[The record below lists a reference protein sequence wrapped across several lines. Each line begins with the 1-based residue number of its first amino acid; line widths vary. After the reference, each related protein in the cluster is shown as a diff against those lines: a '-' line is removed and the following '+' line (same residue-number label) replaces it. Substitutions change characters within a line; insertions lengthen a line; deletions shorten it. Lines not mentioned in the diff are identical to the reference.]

1 MDSFRENIQRA
12 GGQIT
17 TSTLPRHARPMHVV
31 NKSSMQNPVWPRGSC
46 PHLAVPLMRQAA
58 IKFKPTGH
66 AAFSEYSGRVAHV
79 ISAKHLLPIFE
90 ECVGLAQRRRIALP
104 VAAHD
109 EFALA
114 CRSFA
119 GDPTQTTPPWCRSW
133 VLHLEQYPPS

>member
-66 AAFSEYSGRVAHV
+66 AAFSVAGLHFQLPPTMNLPWLAEV
-79 ISAKHLLPIFE
+79 LPATQHKPPLHGAVAGFCTWSSTRHHKMTHAANTHAEHFMPTFNAKTNT
-90 ECVGLAQRRRIALP
+90 R
-104 VAAHD
+104 
-109 EFALA
+109 
-114 CRSFA
+114 
-119 GDPTQTTPPWCRSW
+119 
-133 VLHLEQYPPS
+133 